1 MFLELNFHSKQLNK
15 NTQVNILI
23 PDQTEAPY
31 KTLWLL
37 HGLSGDHTSWM
48 RNTSIERYANEHG
61 ITVIMPNGD
70 RSCIRIIR
78 MA

>member
-1 MFLELNFHSKQLNK
+1 MFLKLNFRSKKINK

-23 PDQTEAPY
+23 SD

-61 ITVIMPNGD
+61 LAVFYNIP
-70 RSCIRIIR
+70 
-78 MA
+78 